1 MSPRP
6 YRLGERAT
14 AVADTRRRIVDA
26 ARALLCEGGPQRSV
40 EDVAR
45 RADVARATVYQHFGS
60 KLGLVEAVLADL
72 EERADL
78 AHLVQVITGTPPADL
93 LRATIADGC
102 RYWATDPVLAR
113 RILGLA
119 AADPDAAALVA
130 RHDEG
135 RLALLRTVVGRLDD
149 AGLLGV
155 APDEALDVLWLLT
168 GFDAYDTLALARG
181 RSTDATGTLLADLAD
196 ARLRTPRHDRGV

>member
-6 YRLGERAT
+6 YRLGERAV
-14 AVADTRRRIVDA
+14 AVADTRRRIVGA
-26 ARALLCEGGPQRSV
+26 ARDLLCAGGPQASLD
-40 EDVAR
+40 EVAR

-60 KLGLVEAVLADL
+60 KLGLVEGVLADL

-78 AHLVQVITGTPPADL
+78 AGLTRVVTDTPPAQL
-93 LRATIADGC
+93 VGAVIADGC

-119 AADPDAAALVA
+119 AADPGAAALVA

-135 RLALLRTVVGRLDD
+135 RLALLRTVVDRLAA

-155 APDEALDVLWLLT
+155 GADEALDVLWLVT
-168 GFDAYDTLALARG
+168 SFDAYDTLASARG
-181 RSTDATGTLLADLAD
+181 RTTRAAAALLTDIAYPRLARRD
-196 ARLRTPRHDRGV
+196 

>member
-6 YRLGERAT
+6 YRLGERAA

-26 ARALLCEGGPQRSV
+26 ARELLCEGGPQRSV

-45 RADVARATVYQHFGS
+45 HADVARATVYQHYGS

-72 EERADL
+72 EDRADL
-78 AHLVQVITGTPPADL
+78 ARLRAVITDTEPAAL
-93 LRATIADGC
+93 LRAVFVDGG

-113 RILGLA
+113 RILGVA

-130 RHDEG
+130 RHDAG
-135 RLALLRTVVGRLDD
+135 RLALLRTVVDRLAR
-149 AGLLGV
+149 AGLLAV
-155 APDEALDVLWLLT
+155 DADEALDVLWLLT
-168 GFDAYDTLALARG
+168 GFDAYDTLARG
-181 RSTDATGTLLADLAD
+181 RDLGFPRAAELLA
-196 ARLRTPRHDRGV
+196 GVAASRIAPA

>member
-6 YRLGERAT
+6 YRLGERAAT
-14 AVADTRRRIVDA
+14 VADTRRRIVDA

-45 RADVARATVYQHFGS
+45 RADVARATVYQHYGS
-60 KLGLVEAVLADL
+60 KLGLVEAVIADL

-78 AHLVQVITGTPPADL
+78 AGLTRVVTDTPPADL
-93 LRATIADGC
+93 LAAVLHDGC

-113 RILGLA
+113 RILGLT

-135 RLALLRTVVGRLDD
+135 RLALLRTVVDRLIG
-149 AGLLGV
+149 AGLLAVGRE
-155 APDEALDVLWLLT
+155 EALDVLWLLT
-168 GFDAYDTLALARG
+168 GFDAYDGLASARDRPHHQVVTRLTDLAR
-181 RSTDATGTLLADLAD
+181 
-196 ARLRTPRHDRGV
+196 ARLEE